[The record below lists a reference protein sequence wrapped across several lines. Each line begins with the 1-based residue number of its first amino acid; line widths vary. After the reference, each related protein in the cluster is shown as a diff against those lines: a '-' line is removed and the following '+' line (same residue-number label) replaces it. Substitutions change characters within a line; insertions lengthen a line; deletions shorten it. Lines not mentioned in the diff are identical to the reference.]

1 MGLRVIVFPSK
12 MKALKKQSPK
22 IYNAIKQEEKRQ
34 KEVLEMIASEN
45 YTSSAVI
52 ETLGSVFTNKY
63 SEGYPKRRYYQGNA
77 VVDTVEIYAQD
88 LAKKLFGVPHV
99 NVQPYSGSPANA
111 AIFMG
116 ILKNGQKMMGLALDQ
131 GGHIT
136 HGLEIG
142 FSGRFFK
149 TAHYKVSQKT
159 GQLDYKEVEEA
170 VLNEKPDLIICG
182 FTAYPRTIDFAKFRK
197 IADKVGA
204 LLMADVSHIA
214 GLIVGGAHPSPAP
227 YVDVMMTTTHKT
239 LRGPRGAMIMVT
251 ERGLKKDPEMGK
263 KIDAAVFPGLQGGPH
278 DNQTAAIAVALE
290 EASKASF
297 KKYAAQIVKNA
308 QKLAETLTKNGLDL
322 VSGGTDNHLILVDLQ
337 RQQVSGKL
345 AAEALEVAGIVLNFS
360 LVPYDP
366 MPPFYT
372 SGIRIGTPALTT
384 RGMKEKDMVKVG
396 NWIAQVIKEVEGYIL
411 PADKEGRL
419 ELLRK
424 FRAEIVKNKNLLK
437 LQKEITSFAKKFPV
451 PGIDI

>member
-1 MGLRVIVFPSK
+1 MGQSVLYFHRS
-12 MKALKKQSPK
+12 MKALKTQSPK

-45 YTSSAVI
+45 YTSTAVI

-77 VVDTVEIYAQD
+77 VVDIVESYAQD

-111 AIFMG
+111 AIWMAL
-116 ILKNGQKMMGLALDQ
+116 LKNNQKLMGLALDQ

-149 TAHYKVSQKT
+149 TAHYKVSPKT
-159 GQLDYKEVEEA
+159 GQLDYKEVEEVA
-170 VLNEKPDLIICG
+170 LKEKPDLIICG
-182 FTAYPRTIDFAKFRK
+182 YTAYPRIIDFAKFRK

-204 LLMADVSHIA
+204 WLVADVSHIA
-214 GLIVGGAHPSPAP
+214 GLIAGGAHPSPVP
-227 YVDVMMTTTHKT
+227 YVDVVMTTTHKT

-251 ERGLKKDPEMGK
+251 ERGLKRDPELGK

-337 RQQVSGKL
+337 KQQVSGKI
-345 AAEALEVAGIVLNFS
+345 AAEALEIAGIVLNFS

-396 NWIAQVIKEVEGYIL
+396 NWIAQVIDEVKGYTL

-424 FRAEIVKNKNLLK
+424 FRSEIIKNKKLLAI
-437 LQKEITSFAKKFPV
+437 QKEVTTFAKKFPV
-451 PGIDI
+451 PGIDA